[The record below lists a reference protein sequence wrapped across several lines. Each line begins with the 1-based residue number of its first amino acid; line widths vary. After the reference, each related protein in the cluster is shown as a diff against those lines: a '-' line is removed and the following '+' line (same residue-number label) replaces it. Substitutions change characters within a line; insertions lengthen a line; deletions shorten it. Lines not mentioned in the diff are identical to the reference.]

1 MKAVLYSQSI
11 GSLYDLL
18 CPEPHLYVGGE
29 ILRHRLP
36 AEVEVRVHGVPGQ
49 EGGGPRLD
57 HGSFAGS
64 PKKLDTGQTLPF
76 LSGSDGQSCF
86 LFHRYIYKLEIKL
99 TDFTFGVFQTGK
111 MR

>member
-1 MKAVLYSQSI
+1 MLRA
-11 GSLYDLL
+11 
-18 CPEPHLYVGGE
+18 EPYLHVPGE
-29 ILRHRLP
+29 ILRHRVSP
-36 AEVEVRVHGVPGQ
+36 QVPVCVHRVPGQ
-49 EGGGPRLD
+49 EGGGPCLD
-57 HGSFAGS
+57 HGSTAGS